1 MTRDQAAGLTCG
13 HGMASTPTFFKL
25 WMPYLYQKVEV
36 SGRKH
41 AYLPLNRDYV
51 PLGYRRANGFVQY
64 EEVASTHA
72 VYFSRDPSLLKDVW
86 WNVRGDS
93 LWLYDDS
100 VASRLDYFERL
111 QRLLT
116 RKMEMVA

>member
-13 HGMASTPTFFKL
+13 HGMASTPTFFRL

-36 SGRKH
+36 PGRKH

-51 PLGYRRANGFVQY
+51 PLGGRRADGFVKY
-64 EEVASTHA
+64 EDVALTHA
-72 VYFSRDPSLLKDVW
+72 VYFSRDPVLLKDVW
-86 WNVRGDS
+86 WNTRGGS

-100 VASRLDYFERL
+100 VASRVDYFERL